1 MFCRESPATCLFTL
15 SGVAGHSSKQT
26 AAAQEC
32 LVVPKT
38 PPFTFLQIL
47 ILHGDAWCHSF
58 LILDV
63 RLVPSFQNPVS
74 DVCQSFWEVIRHAW
88 NSS

>member
-26 AAAQEC
+26 AVNKGNVAAQEC
-32 LVVPKT
+32 LFVPYT
-38 PPFTFLQIL
+38 SIHILTDILQIL

-63 RLVPSFQNPVS
+63 TVMSANLFRK
-74 DVCQSFWEVIRHAW
+74 
-88 NSS
+88 